1 MTITE
6 ILNQPEHSRFSL
18 ELLPPLKGQHI
29 DSIYRTMDA
38 LMPFDPAFVDV
49 TYHREEY
56 VYREVGP
63 GLLQK
68 RTVRKRPGTVGI
80 CAALTNRYNIET
92 VPHIICGGFSVE
104 ETENALIDLD
114 FVGVRNVLA
123 LRGDAI
129 RSEGRFKPEP
139 DGHPYAIDLVKQVV
153 DLNKGIYLDPDLR
166 NSTSTDFCIGVAGY
180 PEKHF
185 QAPNPAS
192 DLRWLKE
199 KVDAGASYVITQ
211 MFFDNAQYF
220 QFVERCREA
229 DIHVPIIPG
238 LKPLTTA
245 AQLAGAATGV
255 PCRPARGPG
264 QVCGR
269 RQDQRASQRSRH
281 GLVHGP
287 SRGIAGQGSPHFAL
301 LHHGQNRADRRNC
314 ATGARHGKCGL
325 NCCRPIKRLEAFK
338 DKSYMAMRRKSWPFL
353 GTFLEIIGAISV
365 HSPCLS

>member
-6 ILNQPEHSRFSL
+6 ILQQPDHSRFSI

-29 DSIYRTMDA
+29 DSIYRTMDT
-38 LMPFDPAFVDV
+38 LMPFNPAFVDV

-80 CAALTNRYNIET
+80 CAALMNRYKIET

-129 RSEGRFKPEP
+129 RSEGRFKAEA
-139 DGHPYAIDLVKQVV
+139 DGHAYAIDLVNQIV
-153 DLNKGIYLDPDLR
+153 DLNKGIYLDPDLK
-166 NSTSTDFCIGVAGY
+166 NTTATSFCIGVAGY

-185 QAPNPAS
+185 EAPNPDS
-192 DLRWLKE
+192 DLRWLKQ
-199 KVDAGASYVITQ
+199 KVDHGAEYIITQ
-211 MFFDNAQYF
+211 MFFDNHRYF
-220 QFVERCREA
+220 DFVDRCRA
-229 DIHVPIIPG
+229 HGIDVPIIPG

-245 AQLAGAATGV
+245 KQLSILPQVFHVDLPDELVASVESAKTRDQVKDVGIDWCTRQAEELLDRGAPTLHFYTMGKANPT
-255 PCRPARGPG
+255 REIARRVFG
-264 QVCGR
+264 QV
-269 RQDQRASQRSRH
+269 
-281 GLVHGP
+281 
-287 SRGIAGQGSPHFAL
+287 
-301 LHHGQNRADRRNC
+301 
-314 ATGARHGKCGL
+314 
-325 NCCRPIKRLEAFK
+325 
-338 DKSYMAMRRKSWPFL
+338 MA
-353 GTFLEIIGAISV
+353 
-365 HSPCLS
+365 